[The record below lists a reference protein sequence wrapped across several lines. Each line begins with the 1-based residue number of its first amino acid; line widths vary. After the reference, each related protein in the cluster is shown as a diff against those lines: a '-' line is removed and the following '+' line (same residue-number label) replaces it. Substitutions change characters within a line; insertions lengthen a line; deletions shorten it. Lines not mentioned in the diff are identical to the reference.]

1 MVRGKHLL
9 TKLQLY
15 FILFILFHLELDI
28 YDAHEGGHESETQ
41 VSRQTIYA
49 TAVYNVYLEGSNPKV
64 WTVVNGK
71 YSEAKQT
78 YFYNFIF
85 NFCVVKYKVAF

>member
-1 MVRGKHLL
+1 M
-9 TKLQLY
+9 
-15 FILFILFHLELDI
+15 FILFHLELDI

-41 VSRQTIYA
+41 VSRQTVSA
-49 TAVYNVYLEGSNPKV
+49 TIVYNVYMEGSNPKV

-85 NFCVVKYKVAF
+85 NLLFLCCKI